1 MGSSSNFEAFDDTD
15 LHILQ
20 QLESD
25 REVNLS
31 ELSEEIGLSKSAVH
45 YRLNKLKDGGVVE
58 GMSARLDP
66 LAFGLE
72 MMIITE
78 VTVTHERG
86 YAEEIGERLSGIGG
100 VNQVYYTMGDVDF
113 VVISRTQNRE
123 QMNDLIDEMIAIDG
137 VTETS
142 STFVMDEYKADGRVL
157 SNMSAEMR
165 ENVQEGEGS

>member
-1 MGSSSNFEAFDDTD
+1 MGLSPNLEAFDDTD

-31 ELSEEIGLSKSAVH
+31 ELSEETGLSKSAIH
-45 YRLNKLKDGGVVE
+45 YRLNKLKDDGVVQ

-72 MMIITE
+72 MMVITE

-86 YAEEIGERLSGIGG
+86 YAEEIGERLSEVGG

-142 STFVMDEYKADGRVL
+142 STFVMDEYKTDGRVL
-157 SNMSAEMR
+157 SNMSVEMR
-165 ENVQEGEGS
+165 ENVHEGGGS